1 MGKDLKKVI
10 SGPVSILCERR
21 VSSRNTGRHP
31 SSKVQ
36 DCRPLGAGSFC
47 ENLMPKQSAG
57 ILMFRTKR
65 GGLQVLLVHP
75 GGPFWAKKDDHA
87 WSIPKGLLDK
97 DEPALEAAIREF
109 EEETGLRPS
118 GHFVF
123 LTPRKQPGGK
133 WIHAWALEGDFDIA
147 GLTSS
152 TFSLE
157 WPPGSG
163 SRQEFPEVDRAAWFD
178 LDEARKRII
187 PGQAGFLDDLAGVV
201 RV

>member
-1 MGKDLKKVI
+1 MN
-10 SGPVSILCERR
+10 SGMTSELSI
-21 VSSRNTGRHP
+21 
-31 SSKVQ
+31 
-36 DCRPLGAGSFC
+36 DRPLIILTG
-47 ENLMPKQSAG
+47 G
-57 ILMFRTKR
+57 IAYGKYATEEITKR
-65 GGLQVLLVHP
+65 VQFIAPVTVYGGEDELL
-75 GGPFWAKKDDHA
+75 
-87 WSIPKGLLDK
+87 
-97 DEPALEAAIREF
+97 AAIREF